1 MKLADNYDMHKISE
15 KFDNESDGTGD
26 SRVTSPWLSKKKKK
40 KKKKKKTAIITLV
53 ISVAPFLLD
62 FHETCR

>member
-26 SRVTSPWLSKKKKK
+26 SRVHPLDYQKKKKK
-40 KKKKKKTAIITLV
+40 NKKNGHNHPCDQCSSIF
-53 ISVAPFLLD
+53 VAFS
-62 FHETCR
+62 

>member
-1 MKLADNYDMHKISE
+1 MKLADNYDMQKISE

-40 KKKKKKTAIITLV
+40 KKNR
-53 ISVAPFLLD
+53 P
-62 FHETCR
+62 

>member
-40 KKKKKKTAIITLV
+40 KKKKKKRKKEKKKR
-53 ISVAPFLLD
+53 P
-62 FHETCR
+62 